1 MKYFRNETLK
11 RILVVFLTTL
21 SMVVFS
27 GCDGTKETP
36 DNPDGTPI
44 NVSGIILEN
53 SVSAKKG
60 GDVTLKVV
68 GSHGPEEGDVI
79 VLMNTAESF
88 DNQIKSID
96 KGSFTFT
103 LDPKVTT
110 GRYEMLVRRNSRTKI
125 VGYINIDI
133 IFDVADIEPTGDNNV
148 YGVVHCDGEGLAD
161 VVVSDGVE
169 VVKTDKDGVYQFK
182 SAKKWGYVFI
192 SIPKGYEVGSEGVL
206 PQFHATLTENAD
218 KAERHDFNLVKVNQE
233 KYRVYFLGDMHLADR
248 TNDLNQFDNCMKE
261 VKADIM
267 DDDVKSYVITLG
279 DMTWDLYWYSRK
291 YYFPQYLKSV
301 NYYFKNAAKQ
311 VQFFHTI
318 GNHDHDMCKDGD
330 FNTVIE
336 YVKDIAP
343 TYYSFNIGDVH
354 YIVLDDI
361 LCTNVGGAASAKPE
375 RSYYSEVTD
384 EQLKWLAKDLS
395 FVSKTTPVIVTSHAP
410 VYAKETV
417 KNVDAVT
424 TYYLNNSATLVSKF
438 KGYKVDFVTGHT
450 HVLYNV
456 DKSSEGIY
464 EHNAGAVC
472 ASWWWSGYLTPGIH
486 ICTDG
491 APGGYSVWDI
501 TGTDKKWRYKGT
513 GRDEN
518 EQFRTYDLNNVW
530 FTVEKDAPKVPAALK
545 SKFEKYTD
553 AYPKNSDN
561 EVLINIWNWNPKWKI
576 EIKENGK
583 TLTSTRVKGYDP
595 LHIAALTA
603 KRFNNSSITETPAFT
618 TTMNYH
624 MFKVKASSATSTIDI
639 KVTDEF
645 GNIYSETMKRPKEFS
660 TDAYK

>member
-1 MKYFRNETLK
+1 
-11 RILVVFLTTL
+11 
-21 SMVVFS
+21 MVVFS

-44 NVSGIILEN
+44 NVSGIILDN

-133 IFDVADIEPTGDNNV
+133 IFDVVDIKPTGDNNV

-169 VVKTDKDGVYQFK
+169 VVKTDKRGVYQFE

-192 SIPKGYEVGSEGVL
+192 SVPKGYEVSSEGVL

-218 KAERHDFNLVKVNQE
+218 KAERHDFNLVKVNQD

-291 YYFPQYLKSV
+291 YYFPQYLNSV

-330 FNTVIE
+330 FNTVVE

-361 LCTNVGGAASAKPE
+361 LCTNVGGVASAKPE
-375 RSYYSEVTD
+375 RAYRSEVTD

-395 FVSKTTPVIVTSHAP
+395 YVSKTTPVIVTSHAP
-410 VYAKETV
+410 VYAKETK
-417 KNVDAVT
+417 KNEN
-424 TYYLNNSATLVSKF
+424 TYYLNNSGTLISKF

-501 TGTDKKWRYKGT
+501 NGTDKKWRYKGT
-513 GRDEN
+513 GRDAK
-518 EQFRTYDLNNVW
+518 EQFRSYDLNNVW

-545 SKFEKYTD
+545 SEFEKYTK
-553 AYPKNSDN
+553 AYPKNSKN
-561 EVLINIWNWNPKWKI
+561 EVLINIWNWDPNWKI

-583 TLTSTRVKGYDP
+583 TLSCARVKGYDP

-603 KRFNNSSITETPAFT
+603 KRFNDPDIKEVPAFIT
-618 TTMNYH
+618 KENYH

-645 GNIYSETMKRPKEFS
+645 GNVYTETMKRPKEFS

>member
-1 MKYFRNETLK
+1 
-11 RILVVFLTTL
+11 
-21 SMVVFS
+21 MVVFS

-53 SVSAKKG
+53 SVTAKKG

-133 IFDVADIEPTGDNNV
+133 IFDVADIEPTGGNNV

-192 SIPKGYEVGSEGVL
+192 SIPKGYEVSSEGVL
-206 PQFHATLTENAD
+206 PQFHATLTEKAD

-291 YYFPQYLKSV
+291 YYFPQYLNSV

-330 FNTVIE
+330 FNTVVE

-375 RSYYSEVTD
+375 RTYKSEVTD

-395 FVSKTTPVIVTSHAP
+395 YVSKTTPVIVTSHAP
-410 VYAKETV
+410 VYAKGSE
-417 KNVDAVT
+417 NL
-424 TYYLNNSATLVSKF
+424 LNIYNYNLTNSSTLISKF

-456 DKSSEGIY
+456 DKKSSEGIGIY

-518 EQFRTYDLNNVW
+518 EQFRSYDLNNVW
-530 FTVEKDAPKVPAALK
+530 FTVEKDAPYVPAALK
-545 SKFEKYTD
+545 SDFEKYTK
-553 AYPKNSDN
+553 AYPKNSKN
-561 EVLINIWNWNPKWKI
+561 EVLINIWNWDPNWKI

-583 TLTSTRVKGYDP
+583 TLSCERVKGYDP

-603 KRFNNSSITETPAFT
+603 KRFNNPDIKEVPAFIT
-618 TTMNYH
+618 KENYH

-639 KVTDEF
+639 KVTDKF
-645 GNIYSETMKRPKEFS
+645 GNVYTETMKRPKEFS

>member
-133 IFDVADIEPTGDNNV
+133 IFDVVDIEPTGDNNV

-169 VVKTDKDGVYQFK
+169 VVKTDKNGVYQFK
-182 SAKKWGYVFI
+182 SAKKWGYVFV
-192 SIPKGYEVGSEGVL
+192 SIPKGYEVVSEGVL
-206 PQFHATLTENAD
+206 PQFHATLTEKAD
-218 KAERHDFNLVKVNQE
+218 KAERHDFNLVKVNQD

-279 DMTWDLYWYSRK
+279 DMTWDLYWYSRN

-330 FNTVIE
+330 FNTVVE

-361 LCTNVGGAASAKPE
+361 LCTNVGGAASAKPK
-375 RSYYSEVTD
+375 RTYYSEITD
-384 EQLKWLAKDLS
+384 EQLKWLAKDL
-395 FVSKTTPVIVTSHAP
+395 FYVSKSTPVIVTSHAP

-417 KNVDAVT
+417 KNVN
-424 TYYLNNSATLVSKF
+424 TYYLNNSGALISKF
-438 KGYKVDFVTGHT
+438 KGYNVDFVTGHT

-513 GRDEN
+513 GRDAD
-518 EQFRTYDLNNVW
+518 EQFRSYDLNNVY

-553 AYPKNSDN
+553 AYPKNFDN

-583 TLTSTRVKGYDP
+583 TLSSTRVKGYDP

-603 KRFNNSSITETPAFT
+603 KRFNDASLTEEPAFT
-618 TTMNYH
+618 TTVNYH

-645 GNIYSETMKRPKEFS
+645 GNVYTETMKRPKTFS

>member
-1 MKYFRNETLK
+1 
-11 RILVVFLTTL
+11 
-21 SMVVFS
+21 MVVFS

-53 SVSAKKG
+53 SVNAKKG

-68 GSHGPEEGDVI
+68 GSHGPEIGDVI

-103 LDPKVTT
+103 LDQKVTT

-133 IFDVADIEPTGDNNV
+133 IFDVVDIEPTGDNNV

-182 SAKKWGYVFI
+182 SAKKWGYVFV
-192 SIPKGYEVGSEGVL
+192 SIPKGYEVSSEGVL
-206 PQFHATLTENAD
+206 PQFHATLTEQAD
-218 KAERHDFNLVKVNQE
+218 KAERHDFNLVKVNQD

-279 DMTWDLYWYSRK
+279 DMTWDLYWYSRN
-291 YYFPQYLKSV
+291 YYFPQYLNSV

-375 RSYYSEVTD
+375 RAYESEVTD

-395 FVSKTTPVIVTSHAP
+395 YVSNTTPVIVTSHAP
-410 VYAKETV
+410 VYAKETK
-417 KNVDAVT
+417 KNVN
-424 TYYLNNSATLVSKF
+424 TYYLNNSAALVSKF
-438 KGYKVDFVTGHT
+438 KGYNVDFVTGHT

-501 TGTDKKWRYKGT
+501 TGTDKKWHYKGT

-545 SKFEKYTD
+545 SDFEKYTD
-553 AYPKNSDN
+553 AYPKNSKN
-561 EVLINIWNWNPKWKI
+561 EVLINIWNWNPKWQI

-603 KRFNNSSITETPAFT
+603 KRFNNSAIKEVPAFT
-618 TTMNYH
+618 TTVNYH
-624 MFKVKASSATSTIDI
+624 MFKVKASSPTSTIDI

-645 GNIYSETMKRPKEFS
+645 GNVYTETMERPKTFS
-660 TDAYK
+660 TEAYK

>member
-1 MKYFRNETLK
+1 
-11 RILVVFLTTL
+11 
-21 SMVVFS
+21 MVVFS

-44 NVSGIILEN
+44 NVSGIILDN

-133 IFDVADIEPTGDNNV
+133 IFDVADIEPTGGNNV

-206 PQFHATLTENAD
+206 PQFHATLTEKAD

-375 RSYYSEVTD
+375 RAYKSEVTD
-384 EQLKWLAKDLS
+384 EQLKWLVKDLS
-395 FVSKTTPVIVTSHAP
+395 YVSQTTPVIVTSHAP
-410 VYAKETV
+410 VYAKETK
-417 KNVDAVT
+417 KNVND
-424 TYYLNNSATLVSKF
+424 YYLNNSATLVSKF

-518 EQFRTYDLNNVW
+518 EQFRSYDLNNVW

-545 SKFEKYTD
+545 SDFEKYTD
-553 AYPKNSDN
+553 AYPKNSKN
-561 EVLINIWNWNPKWKI
+561 EVLINIWNWDPNWKI

-583 TLTSTRVKGYDP
+583 TLSCTRVKGYDP

-603 KRFNNSSITETPAFT
+603 KRFNNSAIKEVPAFIT
-618 TTMNYH
+618 KENYH

-645 GNIYSETMKRPKEFS
+645 GNVYSETMKRPKEFS

>member
-1 MKYFRNETLK
+1 
-11 RILVVFLTTL
+11 
-21 SMVVFS
+21 MVVFS
-27 GCDGTKETP
+27 GCDGSKETP

-125 VGYINIDI
+125 VGHINIDI
-133 IFDVADIEPTGDNNV
+133 IFDVVDIEPTGGNNV

-206 PQFHATLTENAD
+206 PQFHATLTEKAD

-279 DMTWDLYWYSRK
+279 DMTWDLYWYSRN
-291 YYFPQYLKSV
+291 YYFPQYLNSV

-361 LCTNVGGAASAKPE
+361 LCTNVGGAASAKPK
-375 RSYYSEVTD
+375 RTYSEEVTS

-395 FVSKTTPVIVTSHAP
+395 FVSKSTPVIVTSHAP

-417 KNVDAVT
+417 KNVNAVT
-424 TYYLNNSATLVSKF
+424 TYYLNNSVTLISKF
-438 KGYKVDFVTGHT
+438 KGYNVDFVTGHT

-513 GRDEN
+513 GRDAD
-518 EQFRTYDLNNVW
+518 EQFRSYDLNNVW

-583 TLTSTRVKGYDP
+583 TLSSTRVKGYDP

-603 KRFNNSSITETPAFT
+603 KRFNDASLTEEPAFT
-618 TTMNYH
+618 TTVNYH
-624 MFKVKASSATSTIDI
+624 MFKVKASSPTSTIDI

-645 GNIYSETMKRPKEFS
+645 GNVYTETMKRPKEFS

>member
-1 MKYFRNETLK
+1 
-11 RILVVFLTTL
+11 
-21 SMVVFS
+21 MVVFS

-44 NVSGIILEN
+44 NVSGIILDN

-68 GSHGPEEGDVI
+68 GSHGPEAGDVI

-133 IFDVADIEPTGDNNV
+133 FFDGADIEPTGGNNV

-206 PQFHATLTENAD
+206 PRFHATLTGKAD

-248 TNDLNQFDNCMKE
+248 TNDLNQFDKCMKE

-279 DMTWDLYWYSRK
+279 DMTWDLYWYSNK
-291 YYFPQYLKSV
+291 YYFPQYLERV
-301 NYYFKNAAKQ
+301 NSFFKNAAKQ

-318 GNHDHDMCKDGD
+318 GNHDHDMSKAGD
-330 FNTVIE
+330 FDTVIE

-361 LCTNVGGAASAKPE
+361 LCTNVGGDPYATPKPVRDYE
-375 RSYYSEVTD
+375 DEITA
-384 EQLKWLAKDLS
+384 EQLKWLEKDLS
-395 FVSKTTPVIVTSHAP
+395 FISETTPVIVTSHAP
-410 VYAKETV
+410 VYRKGAD
-417 KNVDAVT
+417 NL
-424 TYYLNNSATLVSKF
+424 LNIYNYNLTNSSTLISKF

-456 DKSSEGIY
+456 DKTSEDIY

-513 GRDEN
+513 GRDAK
-518 EQFRTYDLNNVW
+518 EQFRSYDLNNVW

-545 SKFEKYTD
+545 SEFEKYTK
-553 AYPKNSDN
+553 AYPKNSNN

-603 KRFNNSSITETPAFT
+603 KRFNNPDIKEVPAFIT
-618 TTMNYH
+618 KENYH
-624 MFKVKASSATSTIDI
+624 MFKVTASSATSTIDI

-645 GNIYSETMKRPKEFS
+645 GNVYSETMKRPKEFS

>member
-1 MKYFRNETLK
+1 
-11 RILVVFLTTL
+11 
-21 SMVVFS
+21 MVVFS

-103 LDPKVTT
+103 LDQKVTT

-133 IFDVADIEPTGDNNV
+133 IFDVADIEPTGGNNV

-206 PQFHATLTENAD
+206 PQFHATLTEKAD

-330 FNTVIE
+330 FNTVVE

-361 LCTNVGGAASAKPE
+361 LCTNVGGVASAKPE
-375 RSYYSEVTD
+375 RAYRSEVTD

-395 FVSKTTPVIVTSHAP
+395 YVSQTTPVIVTSHAP
-410 VYAKETV
+410 VYAKETK
-417 KNVDAVT
+417 KNVND
-424 TYYLNNSATLVSKF
+424 YYLNNSATLVSKF

-456 DKSSEGIY
+456 DKKSSEGIGIY

-513 GRDEN
+513 GRDAN
-518 EQFRTYDLNNVW
+518 EQFRSYDLNNVW

-545 SKFEKYTD
+545 SDFEKYTK

-561 EVLINIWNWNPKWKI
+561 EVLINIWNWDPNWKI

-583 TLTSTRVKGYDP
+583 TLSYARVKGYDP

-603 KRFNNSSITETPAFT
+603 KRFNNPDIKEVPAFIT
-618 TTMNYH
+618 KENYH

-639 KVTDEF
+639 KVTDKF
-645 GNIYSETMKRPKEFS
+645 GNVYTETMKRPKEFS

>member
-1 MKYFRNETLK
+1 
-11 RILVVFLTTL
+11 
-21 SMVVFS
+21 MVVFS

-44 NVSGIILEN
+44 NVSGIILDN
-53 SVSAKKG
+53 SVSSKKG

-103 LDPKVTT
+103 LDSKVTT

-133 IFDVADIEPTGDNNV
+133 IFDVVDIEPTGDNNV
-148 YGVVHCDGEGLAD
+148 YGVVHCDGKGLAG

-169 VVKTDKDGVYQFK
+169 VVETDKYGVYQFN
-182 SAKKWGYVFI
+182 SEKKWGYVFI

-233 KYRVYFLGDMHLADR
+233 KYRVYFLGDMHLAAR

-279 DMTWDLYWYSRK
+279 DMTWDLYWYSNK
-291 YYFPQYLKSV
+291 YYFPQYLNSV
-301 NYYFKNAAKQ
+301 NSFFKNAAKQ

-318 GNHDHDMCKDGD
+318 GNHDHDMSKAGD
-330 FNTVIE
+330 FDTVIE

-361 LCTNVGGAASAKPE
+361 LCTNVGGDPYATPKPVRDYE
-375 RSYYSEVTD
+375 DEITA
-384 EQLKWLAKDLS
+384 EQLKWLERDLS

-410 VYAKETV
+410 VYAKETK
-417 KNVDAVT
+417 KNVN
-424 TYYLNNSATLVSKF
+424 TYYLKNSETLISKF
-438 KGYKVDFVTGHT
+438 KGYNVDFVTGHT

-456 DKSSEGIY
+456 DKKSSEGIY

-501 TGTDKKWRYKGT
+501 NGTDKKWRYKGT
-513 GRDEN
+513 GRDAK
-518 EQFRTYDLNNVW
+518 EQFRSYDLNNVW

-545 SKFEKYTD
+545 SEFEKYTK
-553 AYPKNSDN
+553 AYPKNSKN
-561 EVLINIWNWNPKWKI
+561 EVLINIWNWDPNWKI

-583 TLTSTRVKGYDP
+583 TLSCARVKGYDP

-603 KRFNNSSITETPAFT
+603 KRFNDPDIKEVPAFIT
-618 TTMNYH
+618 KENYH

-645 GNIYSETMKRPKEFS
+645 GNVYTETMKRPKEFS

>member
-1 MKYFRNETLK
+1 
-11 RILVVFLTTL
+11 
-21 SMVVFS
+21 MVVFS

-44 NVSGIILEN
+44 NVSGIILDN

-133 IFDVADIEPTGDNNV
+133 IFDVVDIKPTGDNNV
-148 YGVVHCDGEGLAD
+148 YGVVHCDGEGLAG

-169 VVKTDKDGVYQFK
+169 VVQTDKKGVYQFK

-192 SIPKGYEVGSEGVL
+192 SIPKDYEVSSEGVL
-206 PQFHATLTENAD
+206 PQFHATLTEKAD

-267 DDDVKSYVITLG
+267 NDDVKSYVITLG
-279 DMTWDLYWYSRK
+279 DMTWDLYWYSRN
-291 YYFPQYLKSV
+291 YYFPQYLESV
-301 NYYFKNAAKQ
+301 NSFFKNAAKQ

-318 GNHDHDMCKDGD
+318 GNHDHDMSKAGD
-330 FNTVIE
+330 FDTVIE

-361 LCTNVGGAASAKPE
+361 LCTNVGGDPYATPKPVRDYE
-375 RSYYSEVTD
+375 DEITA
-384 EQLKWLAKDLS
+384 EQLKWLAKDLF

-410 VYAKETV
+410 VYKETK
-417 KNVDAVT
+417 KNEN
-424 TYYLNNSATLVSKF
+424 TYYLNNSETLISKF
-438 KGYKVDFVTGHT
+438 KGYNVDFVTGHT

-456 DKSSEGIY
+456 DKPSESIY

-513 GRDEN
+513 GRDAN
-518 EQFRTYDLNNVW
+518 EQFRSYDLNNVW

-545 SKFEKYTD
+545 SDFEKYTK

-561 EVLINIWNWNPKWKI
+561 EVLINIWNWDPNWKI

-583 TLTSTRVKGYDP
+583 TLSYARVKGYDP

-603 KRFNNSSITETPAFT
+603 KRFNNPDIKEVPAFIT
-618 TTMNYH
+618 KENYH

-639 KVTDEF
+639 KVTDKF
-645 GNIYSETMKRPKEFS
+645 GNVYTETMKRPKEFS

>member
-133 IFDVADIEPTGDNNV
+133 IFDVVDIEPTGDNNV

-169 VVKTDKDGVYQFK
+169 VVKTDKNGVYQFK
-182 SAKKWGYVFI
+182 SAKKWGYVFV
-192 SIPKGYEVGSEGVL
+192 SIPKGYEVVSEGVL
-206 PQFHATLTENAD
+206 PQFHATLTEKAD
-218 KAERHDFNLVKVNQE
+218 KAERHDFNLVKVNQD

-279 DMTWDLYWYSRK
+279 DMTWDLYWYSRN

-361 LCTNVGGAASAKPE
+361 LCTNVGGAASAKPK
-375 RSYYSEVTD
+375 RTYSEEVTS
-384 EQLKWLAKDLS
+384 EQMKWLVKDLS
-395 FVSKTTPVIVTSHAP
+395 FVSKSTPVIVTSHAP

-417 KNVDAVT
+417 KNVNAVT
-424 TYYLNNSATLVSKF
+424 TYYLKNSETLLSKF

-456 DKSSEGIY
+456 DKSSDGIY

-513 GRDEN
+513 GRDAD
-518 EQFRTYDLNNVW
+518 EQFRSYDLNKVY

-583 TLTSTRVKGYDP
+583 TLSSTRVKGYDP

-603 KRFNNSSITETPAFT
+603 KRFNDASLTEEPAFT
-618 TTMNYH
+618 TTVNYH

-645 GNIYSETMKRPKEFS
+645 GNVYTETMERPKTFS
-660 TDAYK
+660 TEAYK

>member
-1 MKYFRNETLK
+1 
-11 RILVVFLTTL
+11 
-21 SMVVFS
+21 MVVFS

-44 NVSGIILEN
+44 NVSGIILDN

-133 IFDVADIEPTGDNNV
+133 IFDVADIEPTGGNNV

-206 PQFHATLTENAD
+206 PQFHATLTEKAD

-330 FNTVIE
+330 FNTVVE

-361 LCTNVGGAASAKPE
+361 LCTNVGGEASAKPE
-375 RSYYSEVTD
+375 RAYRSEVTD

-395 FVSKTTPVIVTSHAP
+395 YVSKTTPVIVTSHAP
-410 VYAKETV
+410 VYAKETK
-417 KNVDAVT
+417 KNVND
-424 TYYLNNSATLVSKF
+424 YYLNNSATLVSKF

-518 EQFRTYDLNNVW
+518 EQFRSYDLNNVW

-545 SKFEKYTD
+545 SDFEKYTD
-553 AYPKNSDN
+553 AYPKNSKN
-561 EVLINIWNWNPKWKI
+561 EVLINIWNWDPNWKI

-583 TLTSTRVKGYDP
+583 TLSCTRVKGYDP

-603 KRFNNSSITETPAFT
+603 KRFNNSAIKEVPAFIT
-618 TTMNYH
+618 KENYH

-645 GNIYSETMKRPKEFS
+645 GNVYSETMKRPKEFS

>member
-1 MKYFRNETLK
+1 
-11 RILVVFLTTL
+11 
-21 SMVVFS
+21 MVVFS

-68 GSHGPEEGDVI
+68 GSHGPETGDVI

-133 IFDVADIEPTGDNNV
+133 IFDVVDIEPTGDNNV

-182 SAKKWGYVFI
+182 SAKKWGYVFV
-192 SIPKGYEVGSEGVL
+192 SIPKGYEVSSEGVL
-206 PQFHATLTENAD
+206 PQFHATLTEQAD
-218 KAERHDFNLVKVNQE
+218 KAERHDFNLVKVNQD

-279 DMTWDLYWYSRK
+279 DMTWDLYWYSRN

-361 LCTNVGGAASAKPE
+361 LCTNVGGAASAKPK
-375 RSYYSEVTD
+375 RTYYSEVTD

-395 FVSKTTPVIVTSHAP
+395 FVSKSTPVIVTSHAP
-410 VYAKETV
+410 VYGKGAE
-417 KNVDAVT
+417 NL
-424 TYYLNNSATLVSKF
+424 LNIYNYNLTNSSTLISKF
-438 KGYKVDFVTGHT
+438 KGYNVDFVTGHT
-450 HVLYNV
+450 HVIYNV
-456 DKSSEGIY
+456 DKKSSEGIGIY

-501 TGTDKKWRYKGT
+501 SGTDKKWRYKGT
-513 GRDEN
+513 GRDAD
-518 EQFRTYDLNNVW
+518 EQFRSYDLNNVW

-583 TLTSTRVKGYDP
+583 TLASTRVKGYDP

-603 KRFNNSSITETPAFT
+603 KRFNNSSITEEPAFT
-618 TTMNYH
+618 TTVNYH

-645 GNIYSETMKRPKEFS
+645 GNVYTETMKRPKTFS
-660 TDAYK
+660 TEAYK

>member
-68 GSHGPEEGDVI
+68 GSHGPEKGDVI

-133 IFDVADIEPTGDNNV
+133 IFDVVDIEPTGDNNV

-161 VVVSDGVE
+161 VVVSDGIE

-182 SAKKWGYVFI
+182 SAKKWGYVFV
-192 SIPKGYEVGSEGVL
+192 SIPKGYEVSSEGVL
-206 PQFHATLTENAD
+206 PQFHATLTEQAD

-279 DMTWDLYWYSRK
+279 DMTWDLYWYSRN

-375 RSYYSEVTD
+375 RTYSEEVTS
-384 EQLKWLAKDLS
+384 EQMKWLVKDLS
-395 FVSKTTPVIVTSHAP
+395 FVSKSTPVIVTSHAP

-417 KNVDAVT
+417 KNVNAVT
-424 TYYLNNSATLVSKF
+424 TYYLKNSETLLSKF

-456 DKSSEGIY
+456 DKSSDGIY

-513 GRDEN
+513 GRDAD
-518 EQFRTYDLNNVW
+518 EQFRSYDLNKVY

-583 TLTSTRVKGYDP
+583 TLSSTRVKGYDP

-603 KRFNNSSITETPAFT
+603 KRFNDASLTEEPAFT
-618 TTMNYH
+618 TTVNYH

-645 GNIYSETMKRPKEFS
+645 GNVYTETMERPKTFS
-660 TDAYK
+660 TEAYK

>member
-44 NVSGIILEN
+44 NVSGIILDN

-103 LDPKVTT
+103 LDSKVTT

-133 IFDVADIEPTGDNNV
+133 IFDVVDIEPTGGNNV

-206 PQFHATLTENAD
+206 PQFHATLTEKAD

-291 YYFPQYLKSV
+291 YYFPQYLNSV
-301 NYYFKNAAKQ
+301 NYYFKNATKQ

-330 FNTVIE
+330 FNTVVE

-375 RSYYSEVTD
+375 RTYESEVTD
-384 EQLKWLAKDLS
+384 EQLKWLVKDLS
-395 FVSKTTPVIVTSHAP
+395 YVSQTTPVIVTSHAP
-410 VYAKETV
+410 VYAKETK
-417 KNVDAVT
+417 KNVND
-424 TYYLNNSATLVSKF
+424 YYLNNSATLVSKF

-518 EQFRTYDLNNVW
+518 EQFRSYDLNNVW

-545 SKFEKYTD
+545 SDFEKYTD
-553 AYPKNSDN
+553 AYPKNSKN
-561 EVLINIWNWNPKWKI
+561 EVLINIWNWDPNWKI

-583 TLTSTRVKGYDP
+583 TLSCTRVKGYDP

-603 KRFNNSSITETPAFT
+603 KRFNNSAIKEVPAFIT
-618 TTMNYH
+618 KENYH

-645 GNIYSETMKRPKEFS
+645 GNVYSETMKRPKEFS

>member
-1 MKYFRNETLK
+1 
-11 RILVVFLTTL
+11 
-21 SMVVFS
+21 MVVFS

-44 NVSGIILEN
+44 NVSGIILDN

-68 GSHGPEEGDVI
+68 GSHGPEAGDVI

-133 IFDVADIEPTGDNNV
+133 FFDGADIEPTGGNNV
-148 YGVVHCDGEGLAD
+148 YGVVHCDGERLAD

-169 VVKTDKDGVYQFK
+169 VVKTDKNGVYQFK

-206 PQFHATLTENAD
+206 PRFHATLTGKAD

-248 TNDLNQFDNCMKE
+248 TNDLNQFDKCMKE

-279 DMTWDLYWYSRK
+279 DMTWDLYWYSNK
-291 YYFPQYLKSV
+291 YYFPQYLERV
-301 NYYFKNAAKQ
+301 NSFFKNAAKQ

-318 GNHDHDMCKDGD
+318 GNHDHDMSKAGD
-330 FNTVIE
+330 FDTVIE

-361 LCTNVGGAASAKPE
+361 LCTNAGGDPYATPKPVRDYE
-375 RSYYSEVTD
+375 DEITA
-384 EQLKWLAKDLS
+384 EQLKWLEKDLS
-395 FVSKTTPVIVTSHAP
+395 FISETTPVIVTSHAP
-410 VYAKETV
+410 VYKETK
-417 KNVDAVT
+417 KNEN
-424 TYYLNNSATLVSKF
+424 TYYLNNSETLISKF
-438 KGYKVDFVTGHT
+438 KGYNVDFVTGHT

-456 DKSSEGIY
+456 DKTSEDIY

-513 GRDEN
+513 GRDAN
-518 EQFRTYDLNNVW
+518 EQFRSYDLNKVW

-545 SKFEKYTD
+545 SEFEKYTK

-561 EVLINIWNWNPKWKI
+561 EVLINIWNWDPNWKI

-583 TLTSTRVKGYDP
+583 TLSCTRVKGYDP

-603 KRFNNSSITETPAFT
+603 KRFNNSAIKEVPAFIT
-618 TTMNYH
+618 KENYH

-639 KVTDEF
+639 KVTDKF
-645 GNIYSETMKRPKEFS
+645 GNVYTETMKRPKEFS

>member
-1 MKYFRNETLK
+1 
-11 RILVVFLTTL
+11 
-21 SMVVFS
+21 MVVFS

-44 NVSGIILEN
+44 NVSGIILDN

-103 LDPKVTT
+103 LDSKVTT

-133 IFDVADIEPTGDNNV
+133 IFDVVDIEPTGGNNV

-206 PQFHATLTENAD
+206 PQFHATLTEKAD

-291 YYFPQYLKSV
+291 YYFPQYLNSV
-301 NYYFKNAAKQ
+301 NYYFKNATKQ

-330 FNTVIE
+330 FNTVVE

-375 RSYYSEVTD
+375 RTYESEVTD
-384 EQLKWLAKDLS
+384 EQLKWLVKDLS
-395 FVSKTTPVIVTSHAP
+395 YVSQTTPVIVTSHAP
-410 VYAKETV
+410 VYAKETK
-417 KNVDAVT
+417 KNVND
-424 TYYLNNSATLVSKF
+424 YYLNNSATLVSKF

-518 EQFRTYDLNNVW
+518 EQFRSYDLNNVW

-545 SKFEKYTD
+545 SDFEKYTD
-553 AYPKNSDN
+553 AYPKNSKN
-561 EVLINIWNWNPKWKI
+561 EVLINIWNWDPNWKI

-583 TLTSTRVKGYDP
+583 TLSCTRVKGYDP

-603 KRFNNSSITETPAFT
+603 KRFNNSAIKEVPAFIT
-618 TTMNYH
+618 KENYH

-645 GNIYSETMKRPKEFS
+645 GNVYSETMKRPKEFS

>member
-1 MKYFRNETLK
+1 
-11 RILVVFLTTL
+11 
-21 SMVVFS
+21 MVVFS

-133 IFDVADIEPTGDNNV
+133 IFDVVDIEPTGDNNV

-182 SAKKWGYVFI
+182 SAKKWGYVFV
-192 SIPKGYEVGSEGVL
+192 SIPKGYEVSSEGVL
-206 PQFHATLTENAD
+206 PQFHATLTEQAD

-279 DMTWDLYWYSRK
+279 DMTWDLYWYSRN

-361 LCTNVGGAASAKPE
+361 LCTNVGGAASAKPK
-375 RSYYSEVTD
+375 RTYYSEITD
-384 EQLKWLAKDLS
+384 EQLKWLAKDL
-395 FVSKTTPVIVTSHAP
+395 FYVSKSTPVIVTSHAP

-417 KNVDAVT
+417 KNVN
-424 TYYLNNSATLVSKF
+424 TYYLNNSGALVSIF
-438 KGYKVDFVTGHT
+438 KGYNVDFVTGHT
-450 HVLYNV
+450 HVIYNV
-456 DKSSEGIY
+456 DKKSSEGIY

-501 TGTDKKWRYKGT
+501 SGTDKKWRYKGT
-513 GRDEN
+513 GRDAK
-518 EQFRTYDLNNVW
+518 EQFRSYDLNNVW

-583 TLTSTRVKGYDP
+583 TLSSTRVKGYDP

-603 KRFNNSSITETPAFT
+603 KRFNDASLTEEPAFT
-618 TTMNYH
+618 TTVNYH

-645 GNIYSETMKRPKEFS
+645 GNVYTETMKRPKTFS

>member
-1 MKYFRNETLK
+1 
-11 RILVVFLTTL
+11 
-21 SMVVFS
+21 MVVFS

-125 VGYINIDI
+125 VGHINIDI
-133 IFDVADIEPTGDNNV
+133 IFDVVDIEPTGGNNV

-206 PQFHATLTENAD
+206 PQFHATLTEKAD

-291 YYFPQYLKSV
+291 YYFPQYLNSV

-395 FVSKTTPVIVTSHAP
+395 YVSKTTPVIVTSHAP

-417 KNVDAVT
+417 KNVNAVT
-424 TYYLNNSATLVSKF
+424 TYYLNNSETLISKF
-438 KGYKVDFVTGHT
+438 KGYNVDFVTGHT

-456 DKSSEGIY
+456 DKTSKGIY

-513 GRDEN
+513 GRDAN
-518 EQFRTYDLNNVW
+518 EQFRSYDLNNVW

-561 EVLINIWNWNPKWKI
+561 EVLINIWNWNPKWQI

-583 TLTSTRVKGYDP
+583 TLASTRVKGYDP

-603 KRFNNSSITETPAFT
+603 KRFNDASITAEPAFT
-618 TTMNYH
+618 TTVNYH

-645 GNIYSETMKRPKEFS
+645 GNVYTETMERPKTFS
-660 TDAYK
+660 TEAYK

>member
-1 MKYFRNETLK
+1 
-11 RILVVFLTTL
+11 
-21 SMVVFS
+21 MVVFS

-44 NVSGIILEN
+44 NVSGIILDN

-125 VGYINIDI
+125 VGHINIDI
-133 IFDVADIEPTGDNNV
+133 IFDVVDIEPTGGNNV

-206 PQFHATLTENAD
+206 PQFHATLTEKAD

-279 DMTWDLYWYSRK
+279 DMTWDLYWYSRN

-361 LCTNVGGAASAKPE
+361 LCTNVGGAASTKPK
-375 RSYYSEVTD
+375 RTYSEEVTS
-384 EQLKWLAKDLS
+384 EQMKWLVKDLS
-395 FVSKTTPVIVTSHAP
+395 FVSKSTPVIVTSHAP

-417 KNVDAVT
+417 KNVNAVT
-424 TYYLNNSATLVSKF
+424 TYYLKNSETLLSKF

-456 DKSSEGIY
+456 DKSSDGIY

-513 GRDEN
+513 GRDAD
-518 EQFRTYDLNNVW
+518 EQFRSYDLNKVY

-583 TLTSTRVKGYDP
+583 TLSSTRVKGYDP

-603 KRFNNSSITETPAFT
+603 KRFNDASLTEEPAFT
-618 TTMNYH
+618 TTVNYH

-645 GNIYSETMKRPKEFS
+645 GNVYTETMERPKTFS
-660 TDAYK
+660 TEAYK

>member
-1 MKYFRNETLK
+1 
-11 RILVVFLTTL
+11 
-21 SMVVFS
+21 MVVFS

-44 NVSGIILEN
+44 NVSGIILDN

-133 IFDVADIEPTGDNNV
+133 IFDVVDIKPTGDNNV
-148 YGVVHCDGEGLAD
+148 YGVVHCDGEGLAG

-169 VVKTDKDGVYQFK
+169 VVQTDKKGVYQFK

-192 SIPKGYEVGSEGVL
+192 SIPKGYEVSSEGVL
-206 PQFHATLTENAD
+206 PQFHATLTEKAD

-267 DDDVKSYVITLG
+267 NDDVKSYVITLG
-279 DMTWDLYWYSRK
+279 DMTWDLYWYSRN
-291 YYFPQYLKSV
+291 YYFPQYLESV
-301 NYYFKNAAKQ
+301 NSFFKNAAKQ

-318 GNHDHDMCKDGD
+318 GNHDHDMSKAGD
-330 FNTVIE
+330 FDTVIE

-361 LCTNVGGAASAKPE
+361 LCTNVGGNPYATPKPVRDYKDE
-375 RSYYSEVTD
+375 ITA
-384 EQLKWLAKDLS
+384 EQLKWLEKDLS
-395 FVSKTTPVIVTSHAP
+395 FISEKTPVIVTSHAP
-410 VYAKETV
+410 VYKETK
-417 KNVDAVT
+417 KNEN
-424 TYYLNNSATLVSKF
+424 TYYLNNSETLISKF
-438 KGYKVDFVTGHT
+438 KGYNVDFVTGHT

-456 DKSSEGIY
+456 DKSSESIY

-513 GRDEN
+513 GRDAK
-518 EQFRTYDLNNVW
+518 EQFRSYDLNNVW

-545 SKFEKYTD
+545 SEFEKYTK
-553 AYPKNSDN
+553 AYPKNSKN

-583 TLTSTRVKGYDP
+583 TLKDTRVKGYDP

-603 KRFNNSSITETPAFT
+603 KRFNNPDIKEVPAFIT
-618 TTMNYH
+618 KENYH
-624 MFKVKASSATSTIDI
+624 MFKVTASSATSTIDI

-645 GNIYSETMKRPKEFS
+645 GNVYTETMKRPKEFS

>member
-1 MKYFRNETLK
+1 
-11 RILVVFLTTL
+11 
-21 SMVVFS
+21 MVVFS

-44 NVSGIILEN
+44 NVSGIILDN

-125 VGYINIDI
+125 VGHINIDI
-133 IFDVADIEPTGDNNV
+133 IFDVVDIEPTGGNNV

-206 PQFHATLTENAD
+206 PQFHATLTEKAD

-279 DMTWDLYWYSRK
+279 DMTWDLYWYSRN
-291 YYFPQYLKSV
+291 YYFPQYLNSV

-395 FVSKTTPVIVTSHAP
+395 YVSKTTPVIVTSHAP

-417 KNVDAVT
+417 KNVNAVT
-424 TYYLNNSATLVSKF
+424 TYYLKNSETLLSKF

-450 HVLYNV
+450 HVIYNV
-456 DKSSEGIY
+456 DKKSSEGIY

-501 TGTDKKWRYKGT
+501 TGTGKKWRYKGT

-545 SKFEKYTD
+545 SDFEKYTD
-553 AYPKNSDN
+553 AYPKNSKN
-561 EVLINIWNWNPKWKI
+561 EVLINIWNWNPKWQI

-603 KRFNNSSITETPAFT
+603 KRFNNSAIKEVPAFT
-618 TTMNYH
+618 TTVNYH
-624 MFKVKASSATSTIDI
+624 MFKVKASSPTSTIDI

-645 GNIYSETMKRPKEFS
+645 GNVYTETMERPKTFS
-660 TDAYK
+660 TEAYK

>member
-1 MKYFRNETLK
+1 
-11 RILVVFLTTL
+11 
-21 SMVVFS
+21 MVVFS

-125 VGYINIDI
+125 VGHINIDI
-133 IFDVADIEPTGDNNV
+133 IFDVVDIEPTGGNNV

-206 PQFHATLTENAD
+206 PQFHATLTEKAD

-279 DMTWDLYWYSRK
+279 DMTWDLYWYSRN
-291 YYFPQYLKSV
+291 YYFPQYLNSV

-361 LCTNVGGAASAKPE
+361 LCTNVGGAASAKPK
-375 RSYYSEVTD
+375 RTYYSEITD
-384 EQLKWLAKDLS
+384 EQLKWLAKDL
-395 FVSKTTPVIVTSHAP
+395 FYVSTSTPVIVTSHAP

-417 KNVDAVT
+417 KNVN
-424 TYYLNNSATLVSKF
+424 TYYLNNSGALISKF
-438 KGYKVDFVTGHT
+438 EGYNVDFVTGHT

-501 TGTDKKWRYKGT
+501 SGTDKKWRYKGT
-513 GRDEN
+513 GRDAD
-518 EQFRTYDLNNVW
+518 EQFRSYDLNNVY

-583 TLTSTRVKGYDP
+583 TLSSTRVKGYDP

-603 KRFNNSSITETPAFT
+603 KRFNDASLTEEPAFT
-618 TTMNYH
+618 TTVNYH
-624 MFKVKASSATSTIDI
+624 MFKVKASSPTSTIDI

-645 GNIYSETMKRPKEFS
+645 GNVYTETMERPKTFS
-660 TDAYK
+660 TEAYK

>member
-1 MKYFRNETLK
+1 MKYFRNEMLK
-11 RILVVFLTTL
+11 RILVVFLTAL
-21 SMVVFS
+21 SMAVFL
-27 GCDGTKETP
+27 GCDGTKDNP
-36 DNPDGTPI
+36 DNPDDTPI

-68 GSHGPEEGDVI
+68 GSHGPEAGDVI

-133 IFDVADIEPTGDNNV
+133 IFDVVDIEPTGDNNV
-148 YGVVHCDGEGLAD
+148 YGVVHCDGEGLAG

-206 PQFHATLTENAD
+206 PQFHATLTEKAD

-361 LCTNVGGAASAKPE
+361 LCTNVGGEASAKPE
-375 RSYYSEVTD
+375 RAYKSEVTD

-395 FVSKTTPVIVTSHAP
+395 YVSKTTPVIVTSHAP
-410 VYAKETV
+410 VYAKETK
-417 KNVDAVT
+417 KNVN
-424 TYYLNNSATLVSKF
+424 TYYLKNSETLISKF
-438 KGYKVDFVTGHT
+438 KDYKVDFVTGHT

-513 GRDEN
+513 GRDAN
-518 EQFRTYDLNNVW
+518 EQFRSYDLNNVW

-545 SKFEKYTD
+545 SDFEKYTK

-561 EVLINIWNWNPKWKI
+561 EVLINIWNWDPNWKI

-583 TLTSTRVKGYDP
+583 TLSCPRVKGYDP

-603 KRFNNSSITETPAFT
+603 KRFNNPDIKEVPAFIT
-618 TTMNYH
+618 KENYH

-639 KVTDEF
+639 KVTDKF
-645 GNIYSETMKRPKEFS
+645 GNVYTETMKRPKEFS

>member
-1 MKYFRNETLK
+1 
-11 RILVVFLTTL
+11 
-21 SMVVFS
+21 MVVFS

-68 GSHGPEEGDVI
+68 GSHGPETGDVI

-103 LDPKVTT
+103 LDQKVTT

-182 SAKKWGYVFI
+182 SAKKWGYVFV
-192 SIPKGYEVGSEGVL
+192 SIPKGYEVSSEGVL
-206 PQFHATLTENAD
+206 PQFHATLTEQAD

-361 LCTNVGGAASAKPE
+361 LCTNVGGAASAKPK
-375 RSYYSEVTD
+375 RTYYSEVTD

-395 FVSKTTPVIVTSHAP
+395 FVSKNTPIVVTSHAP
-410 VYAKETV
+410 VYAKGAE
-417 KNVDAVT
+417 NL
-424 TYYLNNSATLVSKF
+424 LNIYNYNLANSSTLISKF
-438 KGYKVDFVTGHT
+438 KGYNVDFVTGHT

-513 GRDEN
+513 GRDAK
-518 EQFRTYDLNNVW
+518 EQFRSYDLNNVY

-545 SKFEKYTD
+545 SKFEEYTD

-583 TLTSTRVKGYDP
+583 TLSSTRVKGYDP

-603 KRFNNSSITETPAFT
+603 KRFNDASLTEEPAFT
-618 TTMNYH
+618 TTVNYH

-645 GNIYSETMKRPKEFS
+645 GNVYTETMKRPKTFS
-660 TDAYK
+660 TEAYK

>member
-1 MKYFRNETLK
+1 
-11 RILVVFLTTL
+11 
-21 SMVVFS
+21 MVVFS

-44 NVSGIILEN
+44 NVSGIILDN

-79 VLMNTAESF
+79 VLMNTVESF

-103 LDPKVTT
+103 LDSKVTT

-133 IFDVADIEPTGDNNV
+133 IFDVIDIEPTGDNNV
-148 YGVVHCDGEGLAD
+148 YGVVHCDGKGLAG

-169 VVKTDKDGVYQFK
+169 VVETDKYGVYQFN
-182 SAKKWGYVFI
+182 SEKKWGYVFI

-233 KYRVYFLGDMHLADR
+233 KYRVYFLGDMHLAAR

-279 DMTWDLYWYSRK
+279 DMTWDLYWYSNK
-291 YYFPQYLKSV
+291 YYFPQYLNSV
-301 NYYFKNAAKQ
+301 NSFFKNAAKQ

-318 GNHDHDMCKDGD
+318 GNHDHDMSKAGD
-330 FNTVIE
+330 FDTVIE

-361 LCTNVGGAASAKPE
+361 LCTNVGGDPYATPKPVRDYE
-375 RSYYSEVTD
+375 DEITA
-384 EQLKWLAKDLS
+384 EQLKWLERDLS

-410 VYAKETV
+410 VYAKETK
-417 KNVDAVT
+417 KNVN
-424 TYYLNNSATLVSKF
+424 TYYLKNSETLISKF
-438 KGYKVDFVTGHT
+438 KGYNVDFVTGHT

-456 DKSSEGIY
+456 DKKSSEGIY

-501 TGTDKKWRYKGT
+501 NGTDKKWRYKGT
-513 GRDEN
+513 GRDAK
-518 EQFRTYDLNNVW
+518 EQFRSYDLNNVW

-545 SKFEKYTD
+545 SEFEKYTK
-553 AYPKNSDN
+553 AYPKNSKN
-561 EVLINIWNWNPKWKI
+561 EVLINIWNWDPNWKI

-583 TLTSTRVKGYDP
+583 TLSCARVKGYDP

-603 KRFNNSSITETPAFT
+603 KRFNDPDIKEVPAFIT
-618 TTMNYH
+618 KENYH

-645 GNIYSETMKRPKEFS
+645 GNVYTETMKRPKEFS

>member
-125 VGYINIDI
+125 VGHINIDI
-133 IFDVADIEPTGDNNV
+133 IFDVVDIEPTGGNNV

-206 PQFHATLTENAD
+206 PQFHATLTEKAD

-279 DMTWDLYWYSRK
+279 DMTWDLYWYSRN
-291 YYFPQYLKSV
+291 YYFPQYLNSV

-330 FNTVIE
+330 FNTVVE

-375 RSYYSEVTD
+375 RTYESEVTD
-384 EQLKWLAKDLS
+384 EQLKWLAKDL
-395 FVSKTTPVIVTSHAP
+395 FYVSKTTPVIVTSHAP

-417 KNVDAVT
+417 KNVNN
-424 TYYLNNSATLVSKF
+424 YYLKNSGTLISKF

-456 DKSSEGIY
+456 DKKSSEGIGIY

-518 EQFRTYDLNNVW
+518 EQFRSYDLNNVW

-553 AYPKNSDN
+553 AYPKNSKN
-561 EVLINIWNWNPKWKI
+561 EVLINIWNWNPKWTI

-583 TLTSTRVKGYDP
+583 TLASTRVKGYDP

-603 KRFNNSSITETPAFT
+603 KRFNNSSITETPAFIT
-618 TTMNYH
+618 TENYH
-624 MFKVKASSATSTIDI
+624 MFKVKASSPTSTIDI

-645 GNIYSETMKRPKEFS
+645 GNVYSETMKRPKEFS

>member
-68 GSHGPEEGDVI
+68 GSHGPETGDVI

-125 VGYINIDI
+125 VGHINIDI
-133 IFDVADIEPTGDNNV
+133 IFDVVDIEPTGDNNV

-161 VVVSDGVE
+161 VVVSDGIE

-182 SAKKWGYVFI
+182 SAKKWGYVFV
-192 SIPKGYEVGSEGVL
+192 SIPKGYEVSSEGVL
-206 PQFHATLTENAD
+206 PQFHATLTEKAD
-218 KAERHDFNLVKVNQE
+218 KAERHDFNLVKVNQD

-279 DMTWDLYWYSRK
+279 DMTWDLYWYSRN
-291 YYFPQYLKSV
+291 YYFPQYLNSV

-375 RSYYSEVTD
+375 RTYSEEVTS
-384 EQLKWLAKDLS
+384 EQMKWLVKDLS
-395 FVSKTTPVIVTSHAP
+395 FVSKSTPVIVTSHAP

-417 KNVDAVT
+417 KNVNAVT
-424 TYYLNNSATLVSKF
+424 TYYLKNSETLLSKF

-456 DKSSEGIY
+456 DKSSDGIY

-513 GRDEN
+513 GRDAD
-518 EQFRTYDLNNVW
+518 EQFRSYDLNKVY

-583 TLTSTRVKGYDP
+583 TLSSTRVKGYDP

-603 KRFNNSSITETPAFT
+603 KRFNDASLTEEPAFT
-618 TTMNYH
+618 TTVNYH

-645 GNIYSETMKRPKEFS
+645 GNVYTETMERPKTFS
-660 TDAYK
+660 TEAYK

>member
-1 MKYFRNETLK
+1 
-11 RILVVFLTTL
+11 
-21 SMVVFS
+21 MVVFS

-68 GSHGPEEGDVI
+68 GSHGPEKGDVI

-103 LDPKVTT
+103 LDQKVTT

-133 IFDVADIEPTGDNNV
+133 IFDVVDIEPTGDNNV

-182 SAKKWGYVFI
+182 SAKKWGYVFV
-192 SIPKGYEVGSEGVL
+192 SIPKGYEVSSEGVL
-206 PQFHATLTENAD
+206 PQFHATLTEQAD
-218 KAERHDFNLVKVNQE
+218 KAERHDFNLVKVNQD

-375 RSYYSEVTD
+375 RSYKSEVTD

-417 KNVDAVT
+417 KNVNAVT

-438 KGYKVDFVTGHT
+438 KGYNVDFVTGHT

-513 GRDEN
+513 GRDAD
-518 EQFRTYDLNNVW
+518 EQFRSYDLNNVY
-530 FTVEKDAPKVPAALK
+530 FTVEKDAPKVPAELK

-583 TLTSTRVKGYDP
+583 TLKDTRVKGYDP

-603 KRFNNSSITETPAFT
+603 KRFNNSSITEEPAFT
-618 TTMNYH
+618 TTENYH

-645 GNIYSETMKRPKEFS
+645 GNVYTETMKRPKTFS
-660 TDAYK
+660 TEAYK

>member
-1 MKYFRNETLK
+1 
-11 RILVVFLTTL
+11 
-21 SMVVFS
+21 MVVFS

-44 NVSGIILEN
+44 NVSGIILDN

-133 IFDVADIEPTGDNNV
+133 IFDVADIKPTGDNNV

-206 PQFHATLTENAD
+206 PQFHATLTEKAD

-330 FNTVIE
+330 FNTVVE

-375 RSYYSEVTD
+375 RSYKSEVTD

-417 KNVDAVT
+417 KNVNAVT

-472 ASWWWSGYLTPGIH
+472 ASWWWSGYLTPGVH

-501 TGTDKKWRYKGT
+501 TGKDKKWRYKGT

-518 EQFRTYDLNNVW
+518 EQFRSYDLNNVW
-530 FTVEKDAPKVPAALK
+530 FTVEKDAPNVPAALK
-545 SKFEKYTD
+545 SDFEKYTD
-553 AYPKNSDN
+553 AYPKNSKN
-561 EVLINIWNWNPKWKI
+561 EVLINIWNWNPKWQI

-603 KRFNNSSITETPAFT
+603 KRFNNSAIKEVPAFT
-618 TTMNYH
+618 TTVNYH
-624 MFKVKASSATSTIDI
+624 MFKVKASSPTSTIDI

-645 GNIYSETMKRPKEFS
+645 GNVYSETMKRPKEFS

>member
-133 IFDVADIEPTGDNNV
+133 IFDVVDIEPTGDNNV

-169 VVKTDKDGVYQFK
+169 VVKTDKNGVYQFK
-182 SAKKWGYVFI
+182 SAKKWGYVFV
-192 SIPKGYEVGSEGVL
+192 SIPKGYEVVSEGVL
-206 PQFHATLTENAD
+206 PQFHATLTEKAD
-218 KAERHDFNLVKVNQE
+218 KAERHDFNLVKVNQD

-279 DMTWDLYWYSRK
+279 DMTWDLYWYSRN

-330 FNTVIE
+330 FNTVVE

-361 LCTNVGGAASAKPE
+361 LCTNVGGAASAKPK
-375 RSYYSEVTD
+375 RTYSEEVTS
-384 EQLKWLAKDLS
+384 EQMKWLVKDLS
-395 FVSKTTPVIVTSHAP
+395 FVSKSTPVIVTSHAP

-417 KNVDAVT
+417 KNVNAVT
-424 TYYLNNSATLVSKF
+424 TYYLKNSETLLSKF

-456 DKSSEGIY
+456 DKSSDGIY

-513 GRDEN
+513 GRDAD
-518 EQFRTYDLNNVW
+518 EQFRSYDLNKVY

-583 TLTSTRVKGYDP
+583 TLSSTRVKGYDP

-603 KRFNNSSITETPAFT
+603 KRFNDASLTEEPAFT
-618 TTMNYH
+618 TTVNYH

-645 GNIYSETMKRPKEFS
+645 GNVYTETMERPKTFS
-660 TDAYK
+660 TEAYK

>member
-1 MKYFRNETLK
+1 
-11 RILVVFLTTL
+11 
-21 SMVVFS
+21 MVVFS

-44 NVSGIILEN
+44 NVSGIILDN
-53 SVSAKKG
+53 SVRAKKG

-103 LDPKVTT
+103 LDQKVTT

-133 IFDVADIEPTGDNNV
+133 IFDVVDIKPTGDNNV
-148 YGVVHCDGEGLAD
+148 YGVVHCDGEGLAG

-169 VVKTDKDGVYQFK
+169 VVQTDKKGVYQFK

-192 SIPKGYEVGSEGVL
+192 SIPKGYEVSSEGVL
-206 PQFHATLTENAD
+206 PQFHATLTEKAD

-361 LCTNVGGAASAKPE
+361 LCTNVGGEASAKPE
-375 RSYYSEVTD
+375 RAYRSEVTD
-384 EQLKWLAKDLS
+384 EQLKWLVKDLS
-395 FVSKTTPVIVTSHAP
+395 YVSQTTPVIVTSHAP
-410 VYAKETV
+410 VYAKETK
-417 KNVDAVT
+417 KNVND
-424 TYYLNNSATLVSKF
+424 YYLNNSATLVSKF

-456 DKSSEGIY
+456 DKKSSEGIGIY

-545 SKFEKYTD
+545 SDFEKYTD
-553 AYPKNSDN
+553 AYPKNSKN
-561 EVLINIWNWNPKWKI
+561 EVLINIWNWNPKWQI

-603 KRFNNSSITETPAFT
+603 KRFNNSAIKEVPAFT
-618 TTMNYH
+618 TTVNYH
-624 MFKVKASSATSTIDI
+624 MFKVKASSPTSTIDI

-645 GNIYSETMKRPKEFS
+645 GNVYSETMKRPKEFS

>member
-206 PQFHATLTENAD
+206 PQFHATLTEKAD

-417 KNVDAVT
+417 KNVNAVT
-424 TYYLNNSATLVSKF
+424 TYYLNNSETLISKF
-438 KGYKVDFVTGHT
+438 KGYNVDFVTGHT

-456 DKSSEGIY
+456 DKTSEGIY

-518 EQFRTYDLNNVW
+518 EQFRSYDLNNVW

-545 SKFEKYTD
+545 SDFEKYTD
-553 AYPKNSDN
+553 AYPKNSKN
-561 EVLINIWNWNPKWKI
+561 EVLINIWNWNPKWQI

-603 KRFNNSSITETPAFT
+603 KRFNNSAIKEVPAFT
-618 TTMNYH
+618 TTVNYH

-645 GNIYSETMKRPKEFS
+645 GNVYTETMKRPKTFS
-660 TDAYK
+660 TEAYK

>member
-1 MKYFRNETLK
+1 
-11 RILVVFLTTL
+11 
-21 SMVVFS
+21 MVVFS

-133 IFDVADIEPTGDNNV
+133 IFDVVDIKPTGDNNV

-182 SAKKWGYVFI
+182 SEKKWGYVFI

-206 PQFHATLTENAD
+206 PQFHATLTEKAD

-361 LCTNVGGAASAKPE
+361 LCTNVGGEASAKPE
-375 RSYYSEVTD
+375 RAYRSEVTD

-395 FVSKTTPVIVTSHAP
+395 YVSKTTPVIVTSHAP
-410 VYAKETV
+410 VYAKETK
-417 KNVDAVT
+417 KNVN

-518 EQFRTYDLNNVW
+518 EQFRSYDLNNVW

-561 EVLINIWNWNPKWKI
+561 EVLINIWNWNPKWQI

-583 TLTSTRVKGYDP
+583 TLASTRVKGYDP

-603 KRFNNSSITETPAFT
+603 KRFNDPDIKEVPAFIT
-618 TTMNYH
+618 KENYH

-645 GNIYSETMKRPKEFS
+645 GNVYSETMKRPKEFS

>member
-1 MKYFRNETLK
+1 
-11 RILVVFLTTL
+11 
-21 SMVVFS
+21 MVVFS

-44 NVSGIILEN
+44 NVSGIILDN

-133 IFDVADIEPTGDNNV
+133 IFDVADIEPTGGNNV

-206 PQFHATLTENAD
+206 PQFHATLTEKAD

-330 FNTVIE
+330 FNTVVE

-361 LCTNVGGAASAKPE
+361 LCTNVGGEASAKPE
-375 RSYYSEVTD
+375 RAYRSEVTD

-395 FVSKTTPVIVTSHAP
+395 YVSKTTPVIVTSHAP
-410 VYAKETV
+410 VYAKETK
-417 KNVDAVT
+417 KNVND
-424 TYYLNNSATLVSKF
+424 YYLNNSATLVSKF

-518 EQFRTYDLNNVW
+518 EQFRSYDLNNVW

-545 SKFEKYTD
+545 SDFEKYTD
-553 AYPKNSDN
+553 AYPKNSKN
-561 EVLINIWNWNPKWKI
+561 EVLINIWNWDPNWKI

-583 TLTSTRVKGYDP
+583 TLSCTRVKGYDP

-603 KRFNNSSITETPAFT
+603 KRFNNSAIKEVPAFIT
-618 TTMNYH
+618 KENYH

-645 GNIYSETMKRPKEFS
+645 GNVYTETMKRPKEFS

>member
-1 MKYFRNETLK
+1 
-11 RILVVFLTTL
+11 
-21 SMVVFS
+21 MVVFS

-125 VGYINIDI
+125 VGHINIDI
-133 IFDVADIEPTGDNNV
+133 IFDVVDIEPTGGNNV

-206 PQFHATLTENAD
+206 PQFHATLTEKAD

-279 DMTWDLYWYSRK
+279 DMTWDLYWYSRN
-291 YYFPQYLKSV
+291 YYFPQYLNSV

-395 FVSKTTPVIVTSHAP
+395 YVSKTTPVIVTSHAP
-410 VYAKETV
+410 VYAKETK
-417 KNVDAVT
+417 KNVN
-424 TYYLNNSATLVSKF
+424 TYYLNNSAALVSKF

-456 DKSSEGIY
+456 DKKNSEGIGIY

-501 TGTDKKWRYKGT
+501 SGTDKKWRYKGT
-513 GRDEN
+513 GRDAD
-518 EQFRTYDLNNVW
+518 EQFRSYDLNNVY

-561 EVLINIWNWNPKWKI
+561 EVLINIWNWNPKWQI

-603 KRFNNSSITETPAFT
+603 KRFNNSAIKEVPAFT
-618 TTMNYH
+618 TTENYH
-624 MFKVKASSATSTIDI
+624 MFKVKASSPTSTIDI

-645 GNIYSETMKRPKEFS
+645 GNVYTETMERPKTFS
-660 TDAYK
+660 TEAYK

>member
-1 MKYFRNETLK
+1 
-11 RILVVFLTTL
+11 
-21 SMVVFS
+21 MVVFS

-44 NVSGIILEN
+44 NVSGIILDN

-68 GSHGPEEGDVI
+68 GSHGPEDGDVI

-125 VGYINIDI
+125 VGHINIDI
-133 IFDVADIEPTGDNNV
+133 IFDVVDIEPTGGNNV

-206 PQFHATLTENAD
+206 PQFHATLTEKAD

-267 DDDVKSYVITLG
+267 NDDVKSYVITLG
-279 DMTWDLYWYSRK
+279 DMTWDLYWYSNM
-291 YYFPQYLKSV
+291 YYFPQYLERV
-301 NYYFKNAAKQ
+301 NSFFKNAAKQ

-318 GNHDHDMCKDGD
+318 GNHDHDMSKAGD
-330 FNTVIE
+330 FDTVIE

-361 LCTNVGGAASAKPE
+361 LCTNVGGDPYATPKPVRDYKDE
-375 RSYYSEVTD
+375 ITA
-384 EQLKWLAKDLS
+384 EQLKWLEKDLS
-395 FVSKTTPVIVTSHAP
+395 FISNTTPVIVTSHAP
-410 VYAKETV
+410 VYAKETK
-417 KNVDAVT
+417 KNVN
-424 TYYLNNSATLVSKF
+424 TYYLNNSETLISKF

-501 TGTDKKWRYKGT
+501 NGTDKKWRYKGT

-518 EQFRTYDLNNVW
+518 EQFRSYDLNNVW
-530 FTVEKDAPKVPAALK
+530 FTVEKDAPKVPEALK

-583 TLTSTRVKGYDP
+583 TLKDTRVKGYDP

-603 KRFNNSSITETPAFT
+603 KRFNNPDIKEVPAFIT
-618 TTMNYH
+618 KENYH
-624 MFKVKASSATSTIDI
+624 MFKVTASSATSTIDI

-645 GNIYSETMKRPKEFS
+645 GNVYSETMKRPKEFS

>member
-1 MKYFRNETLK
+1 
-11 RILVVFLTTL
+11 
-21 SMVVFS
+21 MVVFS

-133 IFDVADIEPTGDNNV
+133 IFDVVDIEPTGDNNV

-169 VVKTDKDGVYQFK
+169 VVKTDKNGVYQFK
-182 SAKKWGYVFI
+182 SAKKWGYVFV
-192 SIPKGYEVGSEGVL
+192 SIPKGYEVVSEGVL
-206 PQFHATLTENAD
+206 PQFHATLTEKAD
-218 KAERHDFNLVKVNQE
+218 KAERHDFNLVKVNQD

-279 DMTWDLYWYSRK
+279 DMTWDLYWYSRN

-361 LCTNVGGAASAKPE
+361 LCTNVGGAASTKPK
-375 RSYYSEVTD
+375 RTYSEEVTS
-384 EQLKWLAKDLS
+384 EQMKWLVKDLS
-395 FVSKTTPVIVTSHAP
+395 FVSKSTPVIVTSHAP

-417 KNVDAVT
+417 KNVNAVT
-424 TYYLNNSATLVSKF
+424 TYYLKNSETLLSKF

-456 DKSSEGIY
+456 DKSSDGIY

-513 GRDEN
+513 GRDAD
-518 EQFRTYDLNNVW
+518 EQFRSYDLNKVY

-583 TLTSTRVKGYDP
+583 TLSSTRVKGYDP

-603 KRFNNSSITETPAFT
+603 KRFNDASLTEEPAFT
-618 TTMNYH
+618 TTVNYH

-645 GNIYSETMKRPKEFS
+645 GNVYTETMERPKTFS
-660 TDAYK
+660 TEAYK

>member
-1 MKYFRNETLK
+1 
-11 RILVVFLTTL
+11 
-21 SMVVFS
+21 MVVFS

-88 DNQIKSID
+88 DNQIKSIE

-125 VGYINIDI
+125 VGHINIDI
-133 IFDVADIEPTGDNNV
+133 IFDVVDIEPTGGNNV

-206 PQFHATLTENAD
+206 PQFHATLTEKAD
-218 KAERHDFNLVKVNQE
+218 KAERHDFNLVKVNQD

-279 DMTWDLYWYSRK
+279 DMTWDLYWYSRN
-291 YYFPQYLKSV
+291 YYFPQYLNSV

-375 RSYYSEVTD
+375 RTYKSEVTD

-395 FVSKTTPVIVTSHAP
+395 FVSKSTPVIVTSHAP

-417 KNVDAVT
+417 KNVNAVT
-424 TYYLNNSATLVSKF
+424 TYYLKNSETLLSKF
-438 KGYKVDFVTGHT
+438 KGYNVDFVTGHT

-545 SKFEKYTD
+545 SDFEKYTD
-553 AYPKNSDN
+553 AYPKNSKN
-561 EVLINIWNWNPKWKI
+561 EVLINIWNWNPKWQI

-603 KRFNNSSITETPAFT
+603 KRFNNSAIKEVPAFT
-618 TTMNYH
+618 TTVNYH
-624 MFKVKASSATSTIDI
+624 MFKVKASSPTSTIDI

-645 GNIYSETMKRPKEFS
+645 GNVYTETMERPKTFS
-660 TDAYK
+660 TEAYK